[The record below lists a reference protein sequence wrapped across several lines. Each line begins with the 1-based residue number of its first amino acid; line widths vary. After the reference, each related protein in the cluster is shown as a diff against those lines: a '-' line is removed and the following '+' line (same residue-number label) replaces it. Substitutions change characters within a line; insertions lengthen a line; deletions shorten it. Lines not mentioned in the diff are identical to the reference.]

1 MATRHQARLAA
12 ISLLYSQD
20 MNGGGEDFADEY
32 LEEKRIRNEQ
42 RNWTLALL
50 RGASEN
56 LAAVDALIDEN
67 LKEFKLAEISAL
79 ERAILRLG
87 TYELR
92 FTDTDAGIVINE
104 AINSAKELG
113 ISSKFINGVL
123 DALKDSPVNIAA
135 DKISKPTATA
145 SENLEITTEAVKN
158 FKSAAAKSSAV
169 SDSDDT
175 AKNFIPAGADG
186 ETKNFTKKKRSGTP
200 KNSTASRSR
209 PSKKPVNLKTR
220 SASAKKSESVASKK
234 FKTEKNFKT
243 GDKFKTEKNFKTG
256 DKFKTEKTGKN
267 FKAGERGKNF
277 KAGERGE
284 DAAPKKEGADRNF
297 RVGKSTA
304 PKKGAA
310 GKNTAPK
317 SSAGRKSSTAPKK
330 SAGGRSA
337 VSKRPAGNKGAVRKS
352 TAPKSS
358 TFKKPRVKAGL

>member
-12 ISLLYSQD
+12 ISLLYSKD
-20 MNGGGEDFADEY
+20 MNGGSEDFADEY

-87 TYELR
+87 AYELR

-113 ISSKFINGVL
+113 ISPRFINGVL
-123 DALKDSPVNIAA
+123 DALKDSPVNIAV
-135 DKISKPTATA
+135 DKISKPTATE
-145 SENLEITTEAVKN
+145 SENLETTTEAVKN
-158 FKSAAAKSSAV
+158 FKPATAKNSAV
-169 SDSDDT
+169 SDSNDT

-186 ETKNFTKKKRSGTP
+186 ETKNFTRAKRGGAP

-209 PSKKPVNLKTR
+209 PSKKPTNMKTR
-220 SASAKKSESVASKK
+220 SASAKKSEAAASKK
-234 FKTEKNFKT
+234 FKTERNFKT
-243 GDKFKTEKNFKTG
+243 GDKFR
-256 DKFKTEKTGKN
+256 TEKTGKN
-267 FKAGERGKNF
+267 FKTGERSKNF
-277 KAGERGE
+277 KIGEQGK
-284 DAAPKKEGADRNF
+284 DVAPKKEGADRNF
-297 RVGKSTA
+297 RVGKSVA

-317 SSAGRKSSTAPKK
+317 SSTGRKSSTAPKK
-330 SAGGRSA
+330 SAGGRGA
-337 VSKRPAGNKGAVRKS
+337 LSKRPASNKGAVRGKD
-352 TAPKSS
+352 KQ
-358 TFKKPRVKAGL
+358 

>member
-12 ISLLYSQD
+12 ISLLYSRD

-87 TYELR
+87 AYELR

-113 ISSKFINGVL
+113 ISPRFINGVL
-123 DALKDSPVNIAA
+123 DALKDSPVNIEA
-135 DKISKPTATA
+135 DKISKPNTAGVNSELSTAT
-145 SENLEITTEAVKN
+145 SEN
-158 FKSAAAKSSAV
+158 FKPTAAESSAV

-175 AKNFIPAGADG
+175 AKNFIPVGADG
-186 ETKNFTKKKRSGTP
+186 ETENFTKAKRSSTL
-200 KNSTASRSR
+200 KNSTANRSR
-209 PSKKPVNLKTR
+209 PSKKPANLKTR
-220 SASAKKSESVASKK
+220 SASAKKSESAASKK

-243 GDKFKTEKNFKTG
+243 GDKFR
-256 DKFKTEKTGKN
+256 TEKTGKN
-267 FKAGERGKNF
+267 FKAGERSKNF
-277 KAGERGE
+277 KAGERGK
-284 DAAPKKEGADRNF
+284 DTAPKKESADRNF
-297 RVGKSTA
+297 RVGKSVA
-304 PKKGAA
+304 PKKSAA

-317 SSAGRKSSTAPKK
+317 SSAGRKISTAPKK
-330 SAGGRSA
+330 SAGGRGA
-337 VSKRPAGNKGAVRKS
+337 LSKRPAGNKGAVRGKD
-352 TAPKSS
+352 KQ
-358 TFKKPRVKAGL
+358 

>member
-87 TYELR
+87 AYELR

-113 ISSKFINGVL
+113 ISPRFINGVL

-135 DKISKPTATA
+135 DKISKPNTTTSVNSEPSTAT
-145 SENLEITTEAVKN
+145 SENSKPAAEKN
-158 FKSAAAKSSAV
+158 SAV
-169 SDSDDT
+169 SDSNDT

-186 ETKNFTKKKRSGTP
+186 ETKNFTIAKRSGTP

-209 PSKKPVNLKTR
+209 PSKKPANLKTR
-220 SASAKKSESVASKK
+220 SAPAKKSTASKK
-234 FKTEKNFKT
+234 FKTEGNFKV
-243 GDKFKTEKNFKTG
+243 G

-267 FKAGERGKNF
+267 FKTGERSKNF
-277 KAGERGE
+277 KAGERGK
-284 DAAPKKEGADRNF
+284 DVAPKKESADRNF
-297 RVGKSTA
+297 KVGKNAAS
-304 PKKGAA
+304 KKSAA

-317 SSAGRKSSTAPKK
+317 SSAGRKISAALKK
-330 SAGGRSA
+330 SAGGRGA
-337 VSKRPAGNKGAVRKS
+337 VSKRPTGNKGAVRGKD
-352 TAPKSS
+352 K
-358 TFKKPRVKAGL
+358 R

>member
-12 ISLLYSQD
+12 ISLLYSKD

-113 ISSKFINGVL
+113 ISPRFINGVL

-135 DKISKPTATA
+135 DKISKPNTTAGVNSELSTAT
-145 SENLEITTEAVKN
+145 SENSKP
-158 FKSAAAKSSAV
+158 AAAKSSAV
-169 SDSDDT
+169 SDSSVA
-175 AKNFIPAGADG
+175 AKNFVPTGTDD
-186 ETKNFTKKKRSGTP
+186 ETKNFTRAKRGGAP

-209 PSKKPVNLKTR
+209 PSKKPANMKTR
-220 SASAKKSESVASKK
+220 SASAKKSEAAASKK
-234 FKTEKNFKT
+234 FKTER
-243 GDKFKTEKNFKTG
+243 NFKTG

-267 FKAGERGKNF
+267 FKTGERGKNF
-277 KAGERGE
+277 KAGERGK
-284 DAAPKKEGADRNF
+284 DAAPKKESADRNF
-297 RVGKSTA
+297 RAGKSAA

-317 SSAGRKSSTAPKK
+317 SSAGRKGSTAPKK
-330 SAGGRSA
+330 SAGGRGAISKRPTDGKGA
-337 VSKRPAGNKGAVRKS
+337 LSKRPAGSKGAVRGKD
-352 TAPKSS
+352 K
-358 TFKKPRVKAGL
+358 R

>member
-12 ISLLYSQD
+12 ISLLYSKD
-20 MNGGGEDFADEY
+20 MNDSGEDFADEY

-87 TYELR
+87 AYELR

-113 ISSKFINGVL
+113 ISPRFINGVL
-123 DALKDSPVNIAA
+123 DALKDSPVNIEA
-135 DKISKPTATA
+135 DKISKPNTAGVNSELSTAT
-145 SENLEITTEAVKN
+145 SEN
-158 FKSAAAKSSAV
+158 FKPTAAESSAV

-186 ETKNFTKKKRSGTP
+186 ETKNFTRAKRGGAP

-209 PSKKPVNLKTR
+209 PSKKPANLKTR
-220 SASAKKSESVASKK
+220 SASAKKSESTASKK
-234 FKTEKNFKT
+234 FKTER
-243 GDKFKTEKNFKTG
+243 NFKTG

-267 FKAGERGKNF
+267 FKTGERGKNF
-277 KAGERGE
+277 KAGERGK

-304 PKKGAA
+304 PKKGTA

-317 SSAGRKSSTAPKK
+317 SSAGRKISTAPKK
-330 SAGGRSA
+330 SAGGRGTL
-337 VSKRPAGNKGAVRKS
+337 SKRPAGSKGAVRSKD
-352 TAPKSS
+352 K
-358 TFKKPRVKAGL
+358 R

>member
-20 MNGGGEDFADEY
+20 MNGGSEDFADEY

-87 TYELR
+87 AYELR

-113 ISSKFINGVL
+113 ISPRFINGVL
-123 DALKDSPVNIAA
+123 DALKDSPVNIAV
-135 DKISKPTATA
+135 DKISKPNTAEGVNSELSTAT
-145 SENLEITTEAVKN
+145 SENSKP
-158 FKSAAAKSSAV
+158 AAAKNSAI
-169 SDSDDT
+169 SDSNVT
-175 AKNFIPAGADG
+175 AKNFIPADTDG
-186 ETKNFTKKKRSGTP
+186 ETKNFTKAKRSGAP

-209 PSKKPVNLKTR
+209 PSKKSANLKTR
-220 SASAKKSESVASKK
+220 SAPAKKSTASKK
-234 FKTEKNFKT
+234 FKTEGNFKA
-243 GDKFKTEKNFKTG
+243 G
-256 DKFKTEKTGKN
+256 DKFKTEKTGKK
-267 FKAGERGKNF
+267 FKTGERGKNF
-277 KAGERGE
+277 KTGKRGK
-284 DAAPKKEGADRNF
+284 DAAPKKESADRNF
-297 RVGKSTA
+297 RAGKSTA

-317 SSAGRKSSTAPKK
+317 SSTGRKISTAPKK
-330 SAGGRSA
+330 SAGGRGA
-337 VSKRPAGNKGAVRKS
+337 LSKRPAGSKGAAHGKD
-352 TAPKSS
+352 KQ
-358 TFKKPRVKAGL
+358 

>member
-12 ISLLYSQD
+12 ISLLYSKD
-20 MNGGGEDFADEY
+20 MNGDGEDFADEY

-87 TYELR
+87 AYELR
-92 FTDTDAGIVINE
+92 FTDTDAGTVINE

-113 ISSKFINGVL
+113 ISPRFINGVL

-145 SENLEITTEAVKN
+145 SVNPETTTEAVKN
-158 FKSAAAKSSAV
+158 FKPAAAKNFAI
-169 SDSDDT
+169 SDT
-175 AKNFIPAGADG
+175 NVAAKNFIPAGTDG
-186 ETKNFTKKKRSGTP
+186 ETKNFTKTKRSGTP

-209 PSKKPVNLKTR
+209 PSKKPANLKTR
-220 SASAKKSESVASKK
+220 SASAKKSEAAASKK
-234 FKTEKNFKT
+234 FKTERNFKT
-243 GDKFKTEKNFKTG
+243 GDKFRTEKTGKNFKTG
-256 DKFKTEKTGKN
+256 ERSKN
-267 FKAGERGKNF
+267 FKAGERGK
-277 KAGERGE
+277 
-284 DAAPKKEGADRNF
+284 DAAPKKESADRNF
-297 RVGKSTA
+297 RASKSAA

-317 SSAGRKSSTAPKK
+317 SSAGRKGFTAPKK
-330 SAGGRSA
+330 SAGGRGA
-337 VSKRPAGNKGAVRKS
+337 VSKRPAGSKDAVRGKD
-352 TAPKSS
+352 K
-358 TFKKPRVKAGL
+358 R

>member
-12 ISLLYSQD
+12 ISLLYSKD

-42 RNWTLALL
+42 RNWTLTLL

-67 LKEFKLAEISAL
+67 LKEFKLSEISAL

-87 TYELR
+87 AYELR

-135 DKISKPTATA
+135 DKISKPNTTT
-145 SENLEITTEAVKN
+145 SENSKP
-158 FKSAAAKSSAV
+158 AAAKSSAI
-169 SDSDDT
+169 SDSNVA
-175 AKNFIPAGADG
+175 AKNFIPADTDG
-186 ETKNFTKKKRSGTP
+186 ETKNFTKAKRRGAP

-209 PSKKPVNLKTR
+209 PSKKPANLKTR
-220 SASAKKSESVASKK
+220 SASAKKSVASKK
-234 FKTEKNFKT
+234 FKTEGNFKA
-243 GDKFKTEKNFKTG
+243 G

-267 FKAGERGKNF
+267 FKTGERSKNFKTGERGK
-277 KAGERGE
+277 

-297 RVGKSTA
+297 RAGKNAAS
-304 PKKGAA
+304 KKSAA

-317 SSAGRKSSTAPKK
+317 NSAGRKSSTAPKK
-330 SAGGRSA
+330 SAGSRGA
-337 VSKRPAGNKGAVRKS
+337 ISKRPAGNKGTVRGKD
-352 TAPKSS
+352 K
-358 TFKKPRVKAGL
+358 G

>member
-12 ISLLYSQD
+12 ISLLYSRD

-56 LAAVDALIDEN
+56 LAAVDTLIDEN

-87 TYELR
+87 AYELR

-113 ISSKFINGVL
+113 ISPRFINGVL
-123 DALKDSPVNIAA
+123 DALKDSPVNIEA
-135 DKISKPTATA
+135 DKISKPNTVGVNSELSTAT
-145 SENLEITTEAVKN
+145 SEN
-158 FKSAAAKSSAV
+158 FKPTAAESSAV
-169 SDSDDT
+169 SDSYDT

-186 ETKNFTKKKRSGTP
+186 ETKNFTRAKRGGAP

-209 PSKKPVNLKTR
+209 PSKKPANLKTR
-220 SASAKKSESVASKK
+220 SASAKKSVAGKK
-234 FKTEKNFKT
+234 FKTE
-243 GDKFKTEKNFKTG
+243 GNFKTG

-267 FKAGERGKNF
+267 FKTGERGKNF
-277 KAGERGE
+277 KAGERGK
-284 DAAPKKEGADRNF
+284 DAAPKKESADRNF

-317 SSAGRKSSTAPKK
+317 SRAGRKSSIAPKK
-330 SAGGRSA
+330 SADGRGA
-337 VSKRPAGNKGAVRKS
+337 VSKRPAGNKGTVRGKD
-352 TAPKSS
+352 KQ
-358 TFKKPRVKAGL
+358 

>member
-12 ISLLYSQD
+12 ISLLYSRD
-20 MNGGGEDFADEY
+20 MNGGGEDFTDEY

-87 TYELR
+87 AYELR

-113 ISSKFINGVL
+113 ISPRFINGVL
-123 DALKDSPVNIAA
+123 DALKDSPVNIAV

-145 SENLEITTEAVKN
+145 SENLETTTEAVKN
-158 FKSAAAKSSAV
+158 FKPATEKNSAV

-186 ETKNFTKKKRSGTP
+186 ETKNFTKAKRGGTP

-209 PSKKPVNLKTR
+209 PSKKPANLKTR
-220 SASAKKSESVASKK
+220 SASAKKSESTASKK
-234 FKTEKNFKT
+234 FKTERNFKA
-243 GDKFKTEKNFKTG
+243 G

-267 FKAGERGKNF
+267 FKTDERGKNF
-277 KAGERGE
+277 KAGERGK
-284 DAAPKKEGADRNF
+284 DAAPKKESADRNF
-297 RVGKSTA
+297 RVGKSVA
-304 PKKGAA
+304 PKKNAA
-310 GKNTAPK
+310 GKNAAPK

-330 SAGGRSA
+330 SAGGRGA
-337 VSKRPAGNKGAVRKS
+337 VSKRPAGSKGAVRGKD
-352 TAPKSS
+352 K
-358 TFKKPRVKAGL
+358 R

>member
-12 ISLLYSQD
+12 ISLLYSKD
-20 MNGGGEDFADEY
+20 MNGDGEDFADEY

-87 TYELR
+87 AYELR

-113 ISSKFINGVL
+113 ISPRFINGVL

-145 SENLEITTEAVKN
+145 SVNPETTTEAVKN
-158 FKSAAAKSSAV
+158 FKPAAAKNFAI
-169 SDSDDT
+169 SDT
-175 AKNFIPAGADG
+175 NVAAKNFIPAGTDG
-186 ETKNFTKKKRSGTP
+186 ETKNFTKTKRSGTP

-209 PSKKPVNLKTR
+209 PSKKPANLKTR
-220 SASAKKSESVASKK
+220 SASAKKSEAAASKK
-234 FKTEKNFKT
+234 FKTERNFKT
-243 GDKFKTEKNFKTG
+243 GDKFRTEKTGKNFKTG
-256 DKFKTEKTGKN
+256 ERSKN
-267 FKAGERGKNF
+267 FKAGERGK
-277 KAGERGE
+277 K
-284 DAAPKKEGADRNF
+284 AAPKKESADRNF
-297 RVGKSTA
+297 RASKSAA

-317 SSAGRKSSTAPKK
+317 SSAGRKGFTAPKK
-330 SAGGRSA
+330 SAGGRGA
-337 VSKRPAGNKGAVRKS
+337 VSKRPAGSKDAVRGKD
-352 TAPKSS
+352 K
-358 TFKKPRVKAGL
+358 R

>member
-12 ISLLYSQD
+12 ISLLYSKD

-87 TYELR
+87 AYELR

-113 ISSKFINGVL
+113 ISPRFINGVL

-135 DKISKPTATA
+135 DKISKPNTAASVNSELSTTA
-145 SENLEITTEAVKN
+145 SENSKPT
-158 FKSAAAKSSAV
+158 AAKSSAI
-169 SDSDDT
+169 SDSNVAT
-175 AKNFIPAGADG
+175 KNFIPTDTDG
-186 ETKNFTKKKRSGTP
+186 ETKNFTKAKRSGAP
-200 KNSTASRSR
+200 KNSTPSRSR
-209 PSKKPVNLKTR
+209 PSKKSANLKTR
-220 SASAKKSESVASKK
+220 NAPAKKSVASKK
-234 FKTEKNFKT
+234 FKTEGNFKA
-243 GDKFKTEKNFKTG
+243 G

-267 FKAGERGKNF
+267 FKTGELGKNF
-277 KAGERGE
+277 KAGERGK

-317 SSAGRKSSTAPKK
+317 SSAGRKISTAPKK
-330 SAGGRSA
+330 SAGGRGA
-337 VSKRPAGNKGAVRKS
+337 LSKRPTGNKGAVRGKD
-352 TAPKSS
+352 KQ
-358 TFKKPRVKAGL
+358 

>member
-87 TYELR
+87 AYELR

-113 ISSKFINGVL
+113 ISPRFINGVL

-135 DKISKPTATA
+135 DKISKPNTAEGVNSELSSTA
-145 SENLEITTEAVKN
+145 SENSKP
-158 FKSAAAKSSAV
+158 AAAKNSAV
-169 SDSDDT
+169 SDSNIA
-175 AKNFIPAGADG
+175 AKNFIPTGTDD
-186 ETKNFTKKKRSGTP
+186 ETKNFTKAKRSGTP
-200 KNSTASRSR
+200 KNSTTSRSGA
-209 PSKKPVNLKTR
+209 SKKPANLKTR
-220 SASAKKSESVASKK
+220 NAPAKKSAASKK
-234 FKTEKNFKT
+234 FKTEGNFKAGDKFRTEKTGKNFKT
-243 GDKFKTEKNFKTG
+243 GERS
-256 DKFKTEKTGKN
+256 KN
-267 FKAGERGKNF
+267 FKAGERGK
-277 KAGERGE
+277 
-284 DAAPKKEGADRNF
+284 DAAPKKESTDRNF
-297 RVGKSTA
+297 RAGKSAA

-317 SSAGRKSSTAPKK
+317 SSTGRKSSTAPKK
-330 SAGGRSA
+330 SAGGRGA
-337 VSKRPAGNKGAVRKS
+337 VSKRPAGSKGAVRSKD
-352 TAPKSS
+352 K
-358 TFKKPRVKAGL
+358 R

>member
-12 ISLLYSQD
+12 ISLLYSKD

-42 RNWTLALL
+42 RNWTLTLL

-67 LKEFKLAEISAL
+67 LKEFKLSEISAL

-87 TYELR
+87 AYELR

-135 DKISKPTATA
+135 DKISKPNTTT
-145 SENLEITTEAVKN
+145 SENSKP
-158 FKSAAAKSSAV
+158 AA
-169 SDSDDT
+169 
-175 AKNFIPAGADG
+175 AKNFIPADTDG
-186 ETKNFTKKKRSGTP
+186 ETKNFTKAKRRGAP

-209 PSKKPVNLKTR
+209 PSKKPANLKTR
-220 SASAKKSESVASKK
+220 SASAKKSVASKK
-234 FKTEKNFKT
+234 FKTEGNFKA
-243 GDKFKTEKNFKTG
+243 G

-267 FKAGERGKNF
+267 FKTGERSKNFKTGERGK
-277 KAGERGE
+277 

-297 RVGKSTA
+297 RAGKNAAS
-304 PKKGAA
+304 KKSAA

-317 SSAGRKSSTAPKK
+317 NSAGRKSSTAPKK
-330 SAGGRSA
+330 SAGSRGA
-337 VSKRPAGNKGAVRKS
+337 ISKRPAGNKGTVRGKD
-352 TAPKSS
+352 K
-358 TFKKPRVKAGL
+358 G

>member
-12 ISLLYSQD
+12 ISLLYSRD

-87 TYELR
+87 AYELR

-113 ISSKFINGVL
+113 ISPRFINGVL

-135 DKISKPTATA
+135 DKISKPNTTASVNSELSTAT
-145 SENLEITTEAVKN
+145 SEN
-158 FKSAAAKSSAV
+158 FKPAAAKNSAI
-169 SDSDDT
+169 SDSNVA
-175 AKNFIPAGADG
+175 AKNFIPADADD
-186 ETKNFTKKKRSGTP
+186 ETKNFTKAKRSGAP
-200 KNSTASRSR
+200 KNSTTRRSGA
-209 PSKKPVNLKTR
+209 SKKPANLKTR
-220 SASAKKSESVASKK
+220 SASAKKSESAASKK
-234 FKTEKNFKT
+234 FKTER
-243 GDKFKTEKNFKTG
+243 NFKTG

-267 FKAGERGKNF
+267 FKTGERSKNFKTGERGK
-277 KAGERGE
+277 
-284 DAAPKKEGADRNF
+284 DAAPKRESADRNF
-297 RVGKSTA
+297 KASKNAASKKS
-304 PKKGAA
+304 AA

-317 SSAGRKSSTAPKK
+317 NSAGCKSSTAPKK
-330 SAGGRSA
+330 SAGSRGTL
-337 VSKRPAGNKGAVRKS
+337 SKRPAGNKGTVRGKD
-352 TAPKSS
+352 K
-358 TFKKPRVKAGL
+358 R

>member
-87 TYELR
+87 AYELR

-113 ISSKFINGVL
+113 ISPRFINGVL

-135 DKISKPTATA
+135 DKISKPNTTASVNSELSTAT
-145 SENLEITTEAVKN
+145 SEN
-158 FKSAAAKSSAV
+158 FKPTAAKSSAV
-169 SDSDDT
+169 SGSNVA
-175 AKNFIPAGADG
+175 AKNFIPADTDG
-186 ETKNFTKKKRSGTP
+186 ETENFTKAKRSGAP

-209 PSKKPVNLKTR
+209 PSKKPANLKTR
-220 SASAKKSESVASKK
+220 STSAKKSEFTANKK
-234 FKTEKNFKT
+234 FKTEGNFKA
-243 GDKFKTEKNFKTG
+243 G

-267 FKAGERGKNF
+267 FKTGERSKNFKIGERGK
-277 KAGERGE
+277 
-284 DAAPKKEGADRNF
+284 DAAPKKESADRNF
-297 RVGKSTA
+297 KASKNAASKKS
-304 PKKGAA
+304 AA
-310 GKNTAPK
+310 GKNAAPK
-317 SSAGRKSSTAPKK
+317 SSAGRKISTAPKK
-330 SAGGRSA
+330 SAGGRGA
-337 VSKRPAGNKGAVRKS
+337 VSKRPAGNKGVVRGKD
-352 TAPKSS
+352 KQ
-358 TFKKPRVKAGL
+358 

>member
-12 ISLLYSQD
+12 ISLLYSRD

-87 TYELR
+87 AYELR

-135 DKISKPTATA
+135 DKIFKPTATE
-145 SENLEITTEAVKN
+145 SENPGAATEATKN
-158 FKSAAAKSSAV
+158 FKPAAAKNSAV
-169 SDSDDT
+169 SGSNDT
-175 AKNFIPAGADG
+175 TKNFIPVGADD
-186 ETKNFTKKKRSGTP
+186 ETKNFTRAKRSGAP

-209 PSKKPVNLKTR
+209 LPKKPANLKTR
-220 SASAKKSESVASKK
+220 SASAKKSESATSKK

-243 GDKFKTEKNFKTG
+243 GDKFRA
-256 DKFKTEKTGKN
+256 EKTGKN

-277 KAGERGE
+277 KAGERGK

-297 RVGKSTA
+297 RVGKGVA
-304 PKKGAA
+304 PKKSAA
-310 GKNTAPK
+310 GKNIAPK
-317 SSAGRKSSTAPKK
+317 SSAGRKSSIAPKK
-330 SAGGRSA
+330 SAGGRGA
-337 VSKRPAGNKGAVRKS
+337 VSKRPAGSKGAVRGKD
-352 TAPKSS
+352 K
-358 TFKKPRVKAGL
+358 R

>member
-12 ISLLYSQD
+12 ISLLYSRD
-20 MNGGGEDFADEY
+20 MNGGSEDFADEY

-87 TYELR
+87 AYELR

-113 ISSKFINGVL
+113 ISPRFINGVL

-145 SENLEITTEAVKN
+145 SVNPETTTEAAKN
-158 FKSAAAKSSAV
+158 FKPAAAKNSAV
-169 SDSDDT
+169 SGSNDT

-186 ETKNFTKKKRSGTP
+186 DTKNFTRAKRSGTP

-209 PSKKPVNLKTR
+209 PSKKPANLKTR
-220 SASAKKSESVASKK
+220 SASAKKSESTASKK
-234 FKTEKNFKT
+234 FKTERNFKA
-243 GDKFKTEKNFKTG
+243 G

-267 FKAGERGKNF
+267 FKTDERGKNF
-277 KAGERGE
+277 KAGERGK
-284 DAAPKKEGADRNF
+284 DAAPKKESANRNF
-297 RVGKSTA
+297 RVGKSVA
-304 PKKGAA
+304 PKKNAA
-310 GKNTAPK
+310 GKNAAPK
-317 SSAGRKSSTAPKK
+317 SSAGRKSSIAPKK
-330 SAGGRSA
+330 SAGGRGA
-337 VSKRPAGNKGAVRKS
+337 VSKRPTGSKGAAHGKDKR
-352 TAPKSS
+352 
-358 TFKKPRVKAGL
+358 

>member
-20 MNGGGEDFADEY
+20 MNGGSEDFADEY

-87 TYELR
+87 AYELR

-145 SENLEITTEAVKN
+145 SVNPEATTEAVKN
-158 FKSAAAKSSAV
+158 FKPAAAKNSAV

-186 ETKNFTKKKRSGTP
+186 ETKNFTRAKRGGAP

-209 PSKKPVNLKTR
+209 PSKKPANLKTR
-220 SASAKKSESVASKK
+220 SASAKKSESTASKK
-234 FKTEKNFKT
+234 FKTER
-243 GDKFKTEKNFKTG
+243 NFKTG

-267 FKAGERGKNF
+267 FKTGERGKNF
-277 KAGERGE
+277 KAGERGK
-284 DAAPKKEGADRNF
+284 DAVPKKEGSDRNF

-304 PKKGAA
+304 PKKGVA

-317 SSAGRKSSTAPKK
+317 SSAGRKSSIAPKK
-330 SAGGRSA
+330 SVGGRGA
-337 VSKRPAGNKGAVRKS
+337 VSKRPAGSKGAVRGKD
-352 TAPKSS
+352 K
-358 TFKKPRVKAGL
+358 R

>member
-56 LAAVDALIDEN
+56 LTAVDALIDEN

-87 TYELR
+87 AYELR

-113 ISSKFINGVL
+113 ISPRFINGVL

-135 DKISKPTATA
+135 DKISKLNTAA
-145 SENLEITTEAVKN
+145 GENSELAAEAAKN
-158 FKSAAAKSSAV
+158 FKPAAAKNSAV
-169 SDSDDT
+169 SDNNDT
-175 AKNFIPAGADG
+175 AKNFIPTALDG
-186 ETKNFTKKKRSGTP
+186 ETKNFTKTKRGGTP
-200 KNSTASRSR
+200 KNSTARRSR
-209 PSKKPVNLKTR
+209 PSKKPANLKTR
-220 SASAKKSESVASKK
+220 SASAKKSVASKK
-234 FKTEKNFKT
+234 FKTER
-243 GDKFKTEKNFKTG
+243 NFKTG

-267 FKAGERGKNF
+267 FKTGERGKNF
-277 KAGERGE
+277 KAGERGK

-310 GKNTAPK
+310 SKNTAPK
-317 SSAGRKSSTAPKK
+317 SSAGRKGSTAPKK
-330 SAGGRSA
+330 SAGGKST
-337 VSKRPAGNKGAVRKS
+337 VSKRPAGSKGAVRGKD
-352 TAPKSS
+352 K
-358 TFKKPRVKAGL
+358 R

>member
-12 ISLLYSQD
+12 ISLLYSRD

-87 TYELR
+87 AYELR

-113 ISSKFINGVL
+113 ISPRFINGVL
-123 DALKDSPVNIAA
+123 DALKDSPVNIEA
-135 DKISKPTATA
+135 DKISKPNTAGVNSELSTAT
-145 SENLEITTEAVKN
+145 SEN
-158 FKSAAAKSSAV
+158 FKPTAAKSSAI
-169 SDSDDT
+169 SDSNVV
-175 AKNFIPAGADG
+175 AKNFIPTGADG
-186 ETKNFTKKKRSGTP
+186 ETKNFTKAKRSGTP

-209 PSKKPVNLKTR
+209 PSKKPANLKTR
-220 SASAKKSESVASKK
+220 SAPTKKSAASKK
-234 FKTEKNFKT
+234 FKTERNFKT
-243 GDKFKTEKNFKTG
+243 E

-267 FKAGERGKNF
+267 FKTGERGKNF
-277 KAGERGE
+277 KAGERGK
-284 DAAPKKEGADRNF
+284 DATPKKEGADRNF
-297 RVGKSTA
+297 RVGKSAA
-304 PKKGAA
+304 PKKGTA
-310 GKNTAPK
+310 GKNAAPK

-330 SAGGRSA
+330 SAGGRGA
-337 VSKRPAGNKGAVRKS
+337 VSKRPAGSKGAVRGKD
-352 TAPKSS
+352 K
-358 TFKKPRVKAGL
+358 R

>member
-12 ISLLYSQD
+12 ISLLYSRD

-87 TYELR
+87 AYELR

-113 ISSKFINGVL
+113 ISPRFINGVL

-135 DKISKPTATA
+135 DKISKPNTAEGENSEVVTTI
-145 SENLEITTEAVKN
+145 SEN
-158 FKSAAAKSSAV
+158 SQPAAAKSSAV
-169 SDSDDT
+169 SDCDDT

-186 ETKNFTKKKRSGTP
+186 ETKNFTRAKRSGMP

-209 PSKKPVNLKTR
+209 PSKKLANSKTR
-220 SASAKKSESVASKK
+220 SASAKKSAASKK

-243 GDKFKTEKNFKTG
+243 E

-267 FKAGERGKNF
+267 FKTGERGKNF
-277 KAGERGE
+277 KAGERGK
-284 DAAPKKEGADRNF
+284 DAAPKRGGADRNF
-297 RVGKSTA
+297 RVGKSAA
-304 PKKGAA
+304 PKKSAA
-310 GKNTAPK
+310 GKHTAPK
-317 SSAGRKSSTAPKK
+317 SSAGRKISTAPKK
-330 SAGGRSA
+330 SAGGRGA
-337 VSKRPAGNKGAVRKS
+337 VSKRPAGSKGAVRGKD
-352 TAPKSS
+352 K
-358 TFKKPRVKAGL
+358 R

>member
-87 TYELR
+87 AYELR

-113 ISSKFINGVL
+113 ISPKFINGVL

-135 DKISKPTATA
+135 DKISKPNTAA
-145 SENLEITTEAVKN
+145 GENSGLAAEAVKN
-158 FKSAAAKSSAV
+158 FKPAAAESSAV
-169 SDSDDT
+169 SDRDDT

-186 ETKNFTKKKRSGTP
+186 ETKNFTKTKRSGTP

-209 PSKKPVNLKTR
+209 PSKKPANLKTR
-220 SASAKKSESVASKK
+220 SASAKKSEAAASKK
-234 FKTEKNFKT
+234 FKTERNFKT
-243 GDKFKTEKNFKTG
+243 K

-267 FKAGERGKNF
+267 FKTDERGKNF
-277 KAGERGE
+277 KAGERGK
-284 DAAPKKEGADRNF
+284 DAAPKKEGVDRNF

-330 SAGGRSA
+330 SAGGGGT
-337 VSKRPAGNKGAVRKS
+337 VSKRPAGSKGAVRGKD
-352 TAPKSS
+352 K
-358 TFKKPRVKAGL
+358 R

>member
-87 TYELR
+87 AYELR

-135 DKISKPTATA
+135 DKISKPNTAGVNSELATAT
-145 SENLEITTEAVKN
+145 SEN
-158 FKSAAAKSSAV
+158 FKPAAAKNSAI
-169 SDSDDT
+169 SDSNVV
-175 AKNFIPAGADG
+175 AKNFIPADTDG
-186 ETKNFTKKKRSGTP
+186 ETKNFTKAKRSGTP

-209 PSKKPVNLKTR
+209 PSKKPANLKTR
-220 SASAKKSESVASKK
+220 SAPAKKSVASKK
-234 FKTEKNFKT
+234 FKTEGNFKA
-243 GDKFKTEKNFKTG
+243 G

-267 FKAGERGKNF
+267 FKTGERSKNF
-277 KAGERGE
+277 KAGERGK
-284 DAAPKKEGADRNF
+284 DVAPKKESADRNF
-297 RVGKSTA
+297 KVGKNAAS
-304 PKKGAA
+304 KKSAA

-317 SSAGRKSSTAPKK
+317 SSAGRKISTAPKK
-330 SAGGRSA
+330 SAGSRGA
-337 VSKRPAGNKGAVRKS
+337 VSKRPAGGRGTVRGKD
-352 TAPKSS
+352 KQ
-358 TFKKPRVKAGL
+358 

>member
-87 TYELR
+87 AYELR

-104 AINSAKELG
+104 AVNSAKELG
-113 ISSKFINGVL
+113 ISPRFINGVL

-135 DKISKPTATA
+135 DKISKPNTAEGVNSELSTAT
-145 SENLEITTEAVKN
+145 SEN
-158 FKSAAAKSSAV
+158 FKPTAAKSSAV
-169 SDSDDT
+169 SGSNVAT
-175 AKNFIPAGADG
+175 KNFVPADTDD
-186 ETKNFTKKKRSGTP
+186 ETKNFTKAKRSGTP

-209 PSKKPVNLKTR
+209 PSKKPANLKTR
-220 SASAKKSESVASKK
+220 SASAKKSEAAASKK
-234 FKTEKNFKT
+234 FKTER
-243 GDKFKTEKNFKTG
+243 NFKTG

-267 FKAGERGKNF
+267 FKTDERGK
-277 KAGERGE
+277 
-284 DAAPKKEGADRNF
+284 DAAPKKESADRNF
-297 RVGKSTA
+297 KVVKNAA
-304 PKKGAA
+304 PKKSAT

-330 SAGGRSA
+330 SAGGRGA
-337 VSKRPAGNKGAVRKS
+337 LSKRPAGSKGAVRGKD
-352 TAPKSS
+352 KQ
-358 TFKKPRVKAGL
+358 

>member
-12 ISLLYSQD
+12 ISLLYSRD

-87 TYELR
+87 AYELR

-113 ISSKFINGVL
+113 ISPRFINGVL

-135 DKISKPTATA
+135 DKISKPNTTA
-145 SENLEITTEAVKN
+145 SVNSELSSTTSENSKPAAVKN
-158 FKSAAAKSSAV
+158 SAI
-169 SDSDDT
+169 SDSNVA

-186 ETKNFTKKKRSGTP
+186 ETKNFTKAKRSGTP

-209 PSKKPVNLKTR
+209 PSKKPANLKTR
-220 SASAKKSESVASKK
+220 SASAKKSESAASK
-234 FKTEKNFKT
+234 
-243 GDKFKTEKNFKTG
+243 KFKTEKNFKTG

-267 FKAGERGKNF
+267 FKTGERSKNFKTGERGK
-277 KAGERGE
+277 
-284 DAAPKKEGADRNF
+284 DAASKKEGADRNF
-297 RVGKSTA
+297 KVGKNAAS
-304 PKKGAA
+304 KKSAA

-317 SSAGRKSSTAPKK
+317 SSAGRKSFTAPKK
-330 SAGGRSA
+330 SAGGRGTL
-337 VSKRPAGNKGAVRKS
+337 SKRPAGNKGAVRGKD
-352 TAPKSS
+352 KQ
-358 TFKKPRVKAGL
+358 

>member
-20 MNGGGEDFADEY
+20 MNGGSEDFADEY

-87 TYELR
+87 AYELR

-113 ISSKFINGVL
+113 ISPRFINGVL

-135 DKISKPTATA
+135 DKISKPNMMASVNSELSTAT
-145 SENLEITTEAVKN
+145 SEN
-158 FKSAAAKSSAV
+158 FKPAATKDSAI
-169 SDSDDT
+169 SDT
-175 AKNFIPAGADG
+175 NVAAKNFVPTDTDD
-186 ETKNFTKKKRSGTP
+186 ETKNFAKAKRSGTL
-200 KNSTASRSR
+200 KNSTTSRSGA
-209 PSKKPVNLKTR
+209 SKKPANLKTR
-220 SASAKKSESVASKK
+220 SASAKKSAASKK
-234 FKTEKNFKT
+234 FKTEGNFKA
-243 GDKFKTEKNFKTG
+243 G

-267 FKAGERGKNF
+267 FKTGERSKNFKIGERGK
-277 KAGERGE
+277 
-284 DAAPKKEGADRNF
+284 DVAPKKESADRNF
-297 RVGKSTA
+297 NVSKNVTSKKS
-304 PKKGAA
+304 AA

-317 SSAGRKSSTAPKK
+317 SSAERKSSTAPKK
-330 SAGGRSA
+330 SAGGRGA
-337 VSKRPAGNKGAVRKS
+337 VSKRPAGSKGAVRGKD
-352 TAPKSS
+352 K
-358 TFKKPRVKAGL
+358 R

>member
-12 ISLLYSQD
+12 ISLLYSRD

-56 LAAVDALIDEN
+56 LTAVDALIDEN

-87 TYELR
+87 AYELR

-113 ISSKFINGVL
+113 ISPRFINGVL
-123 DALKDSPVNIAA
+123 DALKDSPVNIEA
-135 DKISKPTATA
+135 DKISKPNTAGVNSELSTAT
-145 SENLEITTEAVKN
+145 SEN
-158 FKSAAAKSSAV
+158 FKPTAAKSSAI
-169 SDSDDT
+169 SDSNVV
-175 AKNFIPAGADG
+175 AKNFIPTGADG
-186 ETKNFTKKKRSGTP
+186 ETKNFTKAKRSGTP

-209 PSKKPVNLKTR
+209 PSKKPANLKTR
-220 SASAKKSESVASKK
+220 SAPTKKSAASKK
-234 FKTEKNFKT
+234 FKTERNFKT
-243 GDKFKTEKNFKTG
+243 E

-267 FKAGERGKNF
+267 FKTGERGKNF
-277 KAGERGE
+277 KAGERGK
-284 DAAPKKEGADRNF
+284 DATPKKEGADRNF
-297 RVGKSTA
+297 RVGKSAA
-304 PKKGAA
+304 PKKGTA
-310 GKNTAPK
+310 GKNAAPK

-330 SAGGRSA
+330 SAGGRGA
-337 VSKRPAGNKGAVRKS
+337 VSKRPAGSKGAVRGKD
-352 TAPKSS
+352 K
-358 TFKKPRVKAGL
+358 R

>member
-12 ISLLYSQD
+12 ISLLYSRD
-20 MNGGGEDFADEY
+20 MNGGSEDFADEY

-87 TYELR
+87 AYELR

-113 ISSKFINGVL
+113 ISPRFINGVL
-123 DALKDSPVNIAA
+123 DALKDSPVNIAV
-135 DKISKPTATA
+135 DKISKPNTAEGVNSELSTAT
-145 SENLEITTEAVKN
+145 SENSKP
-158 FKSAAAKSSAV
+158 AAAKNSAI
-169 SDSDDT
+169 SDSNVA

-186 ETKNFTKKKRSGTP
+186 ETKNFTKAKRSGTP

-209 PSKKPVNLKTR
+209 PSKKSANLKTR
-220 SASAKKSESVASKK
+220 SAPAKKSTASKK
-234 FKTEKNFKT
+234 FKTEGNFKA
-243 GDKFKTEKNFKTG
+243 G
-256 DKFKTEKTGKN
+256 DKFKTEKTGKK
-267 FKAGERGKNF
+267 FKTGERGKNF
-277 KAGERGE
+277 KTGKRGK
-284 DAAPKKEGADRNF
+284 DAAPKKESADRNF
-297 RVGKSTA
+297 RAGKSTA

-317 SSAGRKSSTAPKK
+317 SSTGRKISTAPKK
-330 SAGGRSA
+330 SAGGRGA
-337 VSKRPAGNKGAVRKS
+337 LSKRPAGSKGAAHGKD
-352 TAPKSS
+352 KQ
-358 TFKKPRVKAGL
+358 

>member
-12 ISLLYSQD
+12 ISLLYSKD
-20 MNGGGEDFADEY
+20 MNGGSEDFADEY

-87 TYELR
+87 AYELR

-135 DKISKPTATA
+135 DKISKPNTASVNSELSTAT
-145 SENLEITTEAVKN
+145 SENSKP
-158 FKSAAAKSSAV
+158 AAAKSSAI
-169 SDSDDT
+169 SDT
-175 AKNFIPAGADG
+175 NVVAKNFIPADTDG
-186 ETKNFTKKKRSGTP
+186 ETKNFTKAKRSGTP
-200 KNSTASRSR
+200 KNSAASRSGA
-209 PSKKPVNLKTR
+209 SKKPANLKTR
-220 SASAKKSESVASKK
+220 SAPAKKSAASKK
-234 FKTEKNFKT
+234 FKTE
-243 GDKFKTEKNFKTG
+243 GNFKTG

-267 FKAGERGKNF
+267 FKTGERSKNFKTGERGK
-277 KAGERGE
+277 
-284 DAAPKKEGADRNF
+284 DAAPKRESADRNF
-297 RVGKSTA
+297 RASKNAASKKS
-304 PKKGAA
+304 AA
-310 GKNTAPK
+310 GKNTVPK
-317 SSAGRKSSTAPKK
+317 SSAGRKISTAPKK
-330 SAGGRSA
+330 SAGGRGA
-337 VSKRPAGNKGAVRKS
+337 VSKRPAGSKS
-352 TAPKSS
+352 AAHGKD
-358 TFKKPRVKAGL
+358 KQ

>member
-12 ISLLYSQD
+12 ISLLYSRD
-20 MNGGGEDFADEY
+20 MNGVGEDFADEY

-87 TYELR
+87 AYELR

-113 ISSKFINGVL
+113 ISPRFINGVL

-135 DKISKPTATA
+135 DKISKPNTTA
-145 SENLEITTEAVKN
+145 SVNPEAITEAVKN
-158 FKSAAAKSSAV
+158 FKPATAKNSAV
-169 SDSDDT
+169 SDSNDT

-186 ETKNFTKKKRSGTP
+186 ETKNFTIAKRGGAP

-209 PSKKPVNLKTR
+209 PSKKPANLKTR
-220 SASAKKSESVASKK
+220 SASAKKSESTASKK
-234 FKTEKNFKT
+234 FKTEGNFKA
-243 GDKFKTEKNFKTG
+243 GDKFR
-256 DKFKTEKTGKN
+256 TEKTGKN

-277 KAGERGE
+277 KTGERGK
-284 DAAPKKEGADRNF
+284 DVVPKKEGADRNF
-297 RVGKSTA
+297 RVGKSA
-304 PKKGAA
+304 ALKKSAA

-317 SSAGRKSSTAPKK
+317 SSAGRKISTAPKK
-330 SAGGRSA
+330 STDSRGTL
-337 VSKRPAGNKGAVRKS
+337 SKRPAGNKGAVRGKD
-352 TAPKSS
+352 K
-358 TFKKPRVKAGL
+358 R

>member
-12 ISLLYSQD
+12 ISLLYSKD
-20 MNGGGEDFADEY
+20 MNDGSKDFADEY

-56 LAAVDALIDEN
+56 LAAVDALIDKN

-87 TYELR
+87 AYELR

-135 DKISKPTATA
+135 DKISKPNTAEGVNSEVVAAT
-145 SENLEITTEAVKN
+145 SENSKP
-158 FKSAAAKSSAV
+158 AAAKSSAV
-169 SDSDDT
+169 SDSNIA

-186 ETKNFTKKKRSGTP
+186 ETKNFTKAKRSDAP
-200 KNSTASRSR
+200 KNSTASRNR
-209 PSKKPVNLKTR
+209 LSKKPANLKTR
-220 SASAKKSESVASKK
+220 SAPAKKSVVSKK
-234 FKTEKNFKT
+234 FKTEGNFKA
-243 GDKFKTEKNFKTG
+243 G

-267 FKAGERGKNF
+267 FKTGERSKNFKIGERGK
-277 KAGERGE
+277 
-284 DAAPKKEGADRNF
+284 DVAPKKESADRNF
-297 RVGKSTA
+297 NVSKNVTSKKS
-304 PKKGAA
+304 AA

-317 SSAGRKSSTAPKK
+317 SSTGRKSSTAPKK
-330 SAGGRSA
+330 SAGGRGA
-337 VSKRPAGNKGAVRKS
+337 LSKRPAGNKGAVRGKD
-352 TAPKSS
+352 KQ
-358 TFKKPRVKAGL
+358 

>member
-12 ISLLYSQD
+12 ISLLYSKD
-20 MNGGGEDFADEY
+20 MNGGSEDFADEY
-32 LEEKRIRNEQ
+32 LEKKRIRNEQ

-87 TYELR
+87 AYELR

-113 ISSKFINGVL
+113 ISPRFINGVL

-145 SENLEITTEAVKN
+145 SVNPEATTEAVKN
-158 FKSAAAKSSAV
+158 FKPAAAKNSAV

-175 AKNFIPAGADG
+175 AKNFIPTASDG
-186 ETKNFTKKKRSGTP
+186 ETENFAKAKRSGTP

-209 PSKKPVNLKTR
+209 PSKKPANLKTR
-220 SASAKKSESVASKK
+220 SASAKKSESTASKK
-234 FKTEKNFKT
+234 FKTER
-243 GDKFKTEKNFKTG
+243 NFKTG

-267 FKAGERGKNF
+267 FKTGERGKNF
-277 KAGERGE
+277 KAGERGK

-304 PKKGAA
+304 PKKGVA

-317 SSAGRKSSTAPKK
+317 SSAGRKSSIAPKK
-330 SAGGRSA
+330 SAGGRGT
-337 VSKRPAGNKGAVRKS
+337 VSKRPAGNKGAARGKD
-352 TAPKSS
+352 K
-358 TFKKPRVKAGL
+358 R

>member
-12 ISLLYSQD
+12 ISLLYSRD

-87 TYELR
+87 AYELR

-113 ISSKFINGVL
+113 ISPRFINGVL

-145 SENLEITTEAVKN
+145 SVNPEATTEAVKN
-158 FKSAAAKSSAV
+158 FKPAAAKNSAV

-186 ETKNFTKKKRSGTP
+186 DTKNFTRAKRSGAP

-209 PSKKPVNLKTR
+209 PSKKSANLKTR
-220 SASAKKSESVASKK
+220 SASAKKFESTASKK
-234 FKTEKNFKT
+234 FKTERNFKT
-243 GDKFKTEKNFKTG
+243 E

-267 FKAGERGKNF
+267 FKTGERGKNF
-277 KAGERGE
+277 KAGERSK
-284 DAAPKKEGADRNF
+284 DAAPKKEGANRNF
-297 RVGKSTA
+297 RASKSAA
-304 PKKGAA
+304 PKKSAA
-310 GKNTAPK
+310 GKNTTPK
-317 SSAGRKSSTAPKK
+317 SSAGRKSSIAPKK
-330 SAGGRSA
+330 SAGGRGA
-337 VSKRPAGNKGAVRKS
+337 VSKRPAGNKGAVRGKD
-352 TAPKSS
+352 K
-358 TFKKPRVKAGL
+358 R